1 MNAQQPRAADESD
14 PQPDV
19 AVIPSRMADYTD
31 RPAVPMLIVEVADTT
46 LARDTTTKLELYA
59 SANVPECR
67 GG

>member
-1 MNAQQPRAADESD
+1 
-14 PQPDV
+14 
-19 AVIPSRMADYTD
+19 MAEYTD
-31 RPAVPMLIVEVADTT
+31 RPAVPLLIVEVADTT